1 MTEIFAQERK
11 RQKKN
16 TQIPGDL
23 NRTGPDAHSIIA
35 GPENTAKC
43 GSPSQ
48 GVEVSE
54 GTKERQ

>member
-54 GTKERQ
+54 RTKERQ